1 MAIVFGGVLFVSPS
15 NLQLQILVVLVG
27 VLILKAGVWGLTGQL
42 LPNERTYVALRDEG
56 HHFIDLIRDLNAAAT
71 AKEIGESGSD
81 QRFNEAL
88 AAMHQSVD
96 RMGGLASKKH
106 GPEDD

>member
-1 MAIVFGGVLFVSPS
+1 MSGVSRGSSFRMS
-15 NLQLQILVVLVG
+15 
-27 VLILKAGVWGLTGQL
+27 A
-42 LPNERTYVALRDEG
+42 PNVALRDKG
-56 HHFIDLIRDLNAAAT
+56 DHFIGLIRDWNAAAT

-96 RMGGLASKKH
+96 RMGGLAGKKH